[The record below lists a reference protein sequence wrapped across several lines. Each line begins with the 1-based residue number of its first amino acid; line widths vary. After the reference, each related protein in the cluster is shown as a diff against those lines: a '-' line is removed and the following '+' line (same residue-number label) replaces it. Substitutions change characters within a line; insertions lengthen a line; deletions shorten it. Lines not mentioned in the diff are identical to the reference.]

1 MTWAGLQPDKQR
13 NRLRDIETGKYLGEK
28 TCLRNKK
35 AFLQIDAQADLL
47 WTQRERGKQKMKNEK
62 CSAVIQINKWQIDK

>member
-35 AFLQIDAQADLL
+35 AFLQIDAQANLL
-47 WTQRERGKQKMKNEK
+47 WTQRERER
-62 CSAVIQINKWQIDK
+62 